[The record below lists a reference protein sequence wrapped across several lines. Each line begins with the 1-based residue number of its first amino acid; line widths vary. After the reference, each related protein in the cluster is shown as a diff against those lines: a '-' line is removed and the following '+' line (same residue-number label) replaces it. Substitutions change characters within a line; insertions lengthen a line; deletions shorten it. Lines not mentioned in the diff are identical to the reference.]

1 MFNIWICGQI
11 FYNYN
16 PMYNHKW
23 ESMVIRLN
31 LKELKKKKK
40 PPKSGACALIWLNTS
55 YLDIV
60 NINRLRAL
68 LNFMGSGAW
77 SFLVG

>member
-1 MFNIWICGQI
+1 MGEYGYKAEFKGI
-11 FYNYN
+11 
-16 PMYNHKW
+16 
-23 ESMVIRLN
+23 E
-31 LKELKKKKK
+31 KKKKK

>member
-1 MFNIWICGQI
+1 MGEYGYKAEFKGI
-11 FYNYN
+11 
-16 PMYNHKW
+16 
-23 ESMVIRLN
+23 E
-31 LKELKKKKK
+31 KKKK
-40 PPKSGACALIWLNTS
+40 PPKSRACALIWLNTS